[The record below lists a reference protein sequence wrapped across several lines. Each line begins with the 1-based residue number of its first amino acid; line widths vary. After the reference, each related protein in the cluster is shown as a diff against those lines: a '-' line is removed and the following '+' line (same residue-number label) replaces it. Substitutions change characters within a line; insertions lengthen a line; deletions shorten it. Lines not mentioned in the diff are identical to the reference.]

1 MKPSS
6 TSEQPCATVTCP
18 KCGTEQ
24 DGGAECLRCG
34 ILFAKHKPPVAP
46 NVLGQSSASAF
57 VTGLHRHGPVARLFR
72 ILSWIFLTVT
82 TGIQIFILRQAP
94 LLPIHTDPQAV
105 DRVTEKMAALQMA
118 MQEQRPSTVSLN
130 EAELNQWMRD
140 NLAIASV
147 HHAQRAG
154 IPVPAGREATM

>member
-1 MKPSS
+1 MRNPLCEAQ
-6 TSEQPCATVTCP
+6 TSRC
-18 KCGTEQ
+18 
-24 DGGAECLRCG
+24 AECAGAVVRQRIRDG
-34 ILFAKHKPPVAP
+34 ITSP
-46 NVLGQSSASAF
+46 
-57 VTGLHRHGPVARLFR
+57 GPVARLFR
-72 ILSWIFLTVT
+72 ILSWISLTVT

-94 LLPIHTDPQAV
+94 PLPIHTDPQAV